1 IQRMEVTFQKTRRLP
16 RYIFEHLTNDETQH
30 KYTVTKED
38 YVKVFEDYLT
48 DLQADMVDICLEYVE
63 NEAEDIYLYCSYE
76 PKMYVFDFFYKING
90 NIVHKHQLNEAVKKS
105 NNPHEQVYD
114 ISKERQVTA
123 LKKGNQKIKSIHEK
137 CKEYDREMP
146 TEIKLHYNVRQNS
159 LNGKYKYDL
168 VYSNDEELL
177 PDDIF
182 DLWFEEIK
190 DDNQCN

>member
-1 IQRMEVTFQKTRRLP
+1 TFQKTRRLP
-16 RYIFEHLTNDETQH
+16 RYIFEHLTNDETQL

-63 NEAEDIYLYCSYE
+63 NEAEDIYIYCSYE
-76 PKMYVFDFFYKING
+76 PEMYVFDVFFKIN
-90 NIVHKHQLNEAVKKS
+90 
-105 NNPHEQVYD
+105 NNTTKEIKED
-114 ISKERQVTA
+114 ILDIGLEN
-123 LKKGNQKIKSIHEK
+123 LEKINEK
-137 CKEYDREMP
+137 CKEYDKEMP

-182 DLWFEEIK
+182 DLWFEELK
-190 DDNQCN
+190 NEN